1 MARGAERRIGVLG
14 HGAIGSLVAAQIAAG
29 HVAGGVLEGVILRR
43 RQDLP
48 YEQFSLDEA
57 LERCDMIVEC
67 AGQQAVREHAV
78 RILEAGADLLVIS
91 VGVMADREFAARL
104 ELAGPGRLYFSS
116 GAVGG
121 LDLLASGARMGAF
134 SEVVITTRKLPAT
147 LAQPWMS
154 QAQRTELESSA
165 APVEVYSGSARQAA
179 QQFPK
184 SLNVAAAVALAVGNW
199 DVVSVRLLAD
209 PDAALTEHV
218 IEARGASGEYSFSI
232 RNQPS
237 EHNPRTSGVVP
248 WAVLRSLETALGA
261 RGGLL

>member
-1 MARGAERRIGVLG
+1 MTRGTVRRIGVLG

-57 LERCDMIVEC
+57 LDRCDVIVEC

-78 RILEAGADLLVIS
+78 KILESGVDLLVIS
-91 VGVMADREFAARL
+91 MGVLADNEFAERL
-104 ELAGPGRLYFSS
+104 AIAGPGRLFFSS

-134 SEVVITTRKLPAT
+134 SEVCITTRKLPAT
-147 LAQPWMS
+147 LVQPWMS
-154 QAQRTELESSA
+154 QVQRTELESA
-165 APVEVYSGSARQAA
+165 TAPVEVFSGSARRAA

-209 PDAALTEHV
+209 PDAALTGHT
-218 IEARGASGEYSFSI
+218 IDALGCSGEYSFSI

-237 EHNPRTSGVVP
+237 AHNPRTSGVVP